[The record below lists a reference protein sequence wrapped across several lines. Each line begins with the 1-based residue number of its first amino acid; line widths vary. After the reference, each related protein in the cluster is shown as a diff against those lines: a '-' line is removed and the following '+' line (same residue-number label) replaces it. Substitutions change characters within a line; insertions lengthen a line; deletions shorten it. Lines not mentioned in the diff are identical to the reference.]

1 VTSVA
6 ELLAALSPEN
16 AGGRIL
22 VRAGTYALDQGIE
35 VPEGVALI
43 GEGVMQ
49 FDDDGLPSGIMTDGR
64 TVIAADASV
73 VGDFVTLGHGSS
85 LQHLVIQDAAG
96 RVGLAGGGVVT
107 VSSDGPG
114 DFVAARV
121 SECEIINPNPSTVGR
136 QWPAGRGIVA
146 ITRNL
151 NLNLEPSPDEDSLV
165 TVDVN
170 RSIIRSPGGGSG
182 VFGIN
187 FAARS
192 RVELRLFRNVI
203 GGGIDISG
211 GVSRPDA
218 VSGSVTA
225 VYSLGNWYRSDSAL
239 PTAVGWTLIGG
250 TDAPVPG
257 LIAEGATSNLL
268 SINSAG
274 DRIEGF
280 AKGIVARAGRRSA
293 AVAGASSDNQL
304 ALVVVDTTLHTTV
317 ADLELYGAQSLVAS
331 AAVGDRNVLTVVMA
345 RVSGSGLRTN
355 VYADSSNGLGT
366 GNRLV
371 IEGSLQAFEQRN
383 PEILPLPPAN
393 HFRALR

>member
-1 VTSVA
+1 
-6 ELLAALSPEN
+6 
-16 AGGRIL
+16 
-22 VRAGTYALDQGIE
+22 
-35 VPEGVALI
+35 
-43 GEGVMQ
+43 
-49 FDDDGLPSGIMTDGR
+49 
-64 TVIAADASV
+64 
-73 VGDFVTLGHGSS
+73 
-85 LQHLVIQDAAG
+85 
-96 RVGLAGGGVVT
+96 
-107 VSSDGPG
+107 
-114 DFVAARV
+114 
-121 SECEIINPNPSTVGR
+121 
-136 QWPAGRGIVA
+136 
-146 ITRNL
+146 
-151 NLNLEPSPDEDSLV
+151 
-165 TVDVN
+165 
-170 RSIIRSPGGGSG
+170 
-182 VFGIN
+182 
-187 FAARS
+187 
-192 RVELRLFRNVI
+192 
-203 GGGIDISG
+203 
-211 GVSRPDA
+211 
-218 VSGSVTA
+218 
-225 VYSLGNWYRSDSAL
+225 
-239 PTAVGWTLIGG
+239 VGWTLIGG